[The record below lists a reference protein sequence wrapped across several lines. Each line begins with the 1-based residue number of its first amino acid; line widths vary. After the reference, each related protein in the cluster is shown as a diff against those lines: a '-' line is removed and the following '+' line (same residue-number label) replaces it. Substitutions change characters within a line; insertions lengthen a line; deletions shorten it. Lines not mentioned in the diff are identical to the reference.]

1 MSFALMTPTG
11 DHASMST
18 TTDTVT
24 IRHAGSQDAVA
35 LKLLAMLDST
45 PPLRGPV
52 LVAESGGLVLAAMSL
67 QDGHVAA
74 DPFFPTA
81 DLVELLRA
89 RAERLEVAPT
99 PRRRLLAR
107 RLQPAA

>member
-1 MSFALMTPTG
+1 
-11 DHASMST
+11 MST

-35 LKLLAMLDST
+35 LKLLAMLDSSQ
-45 PPLRGPV
+45 PLAGPV
-52 LVAESGGLVLAAMSL
+52 LVAESSGLVLAAMSL
-67 QDGHVAA
+67 RDGRVAA

-89 RAERLEVAPT
+89 RAERIEVEPT
-99 PRRRLLAR
+99 ARRWLLAR
-107 RLQPAA
+107 RLLPAA

>member
-1 MSFALMTPTG
+1 
-11 DHASMST
+11 MST

-35 LKLLAMLDST
+35 LKLLAMLDSSQ
-45 PPLRGPV
+45 PLAGPV
-52 LVAESGGLVLAAMSL
+52 LVAESSGLVLAALSL
-67 QDGHVAA
+67 RDGRVAA
-74 DPFFPTA
+74 DPFFETA
-81 DLVELLRA
+81 HLVELLRT
-89 RAERLEVAPT
+89 RAERLEDGPA

>member
-11 DHASMST
+11 DHFSMST

-67 QDGHVAA
+67 RDGHVAA

-89 RAERLEVAPT
+89 RAERLEVEPT

>member
-1 MSFALMTPTG
+1 
-11 DHASMST
+11 MST

-35 LKLLAMLDST
+35 LKLLAMLDSIG
-45 PPLRGPV
+45 PLTGPV
-52 LVAESGGLVLAAMSL
+52 LVAESEGLVLAAIAL
-67 QDGHVAA
+67 EDGRVAA

-81 DLVELLRA
+81 DLVALLRA
-89 RAERLEVAPT
+89 RAERLNAPRV

-107 RLQPAA
+107 RLLPAA

>member
-11 DHASMST
+11 DHGPMSTT

-24 IRHAGSQDAVA
+24 IRHAGPQDAVA

-45 PPLRGPV
+45 KPLRGPV
-52 LVAESGGLVLAAMSL
+52 LVGESGGLVLAAIAL
-67 QDGHVAA
+67 EDGRVAA

-81 DLVELLRA
+81 DLVELLRS
-89 RAERLEVAPT
+89 RAERLETAPT
-99 PRRRLLAR
+99 PRRRLL
-107 RLQPAA
+107 